1 MAAVSRTA
9 KTAEQKK
16 CLRDG
21 IAGSPAGRDMFDGV
35 SCATEIMLRCHANL
49 KPKSGAHAVRGAN
62 LRRRRRIMT
71 DNYEVID
78 ILEVGDA
85 GATIRD
91 KDITEFDELGQPSG
105 VARENLADE

>member
-1 MAAVSRTA
+1 
-9 KTAEQKK
+9 
-16 CLRDG
+16 
-21 IAGSPAGRDMFDGV
+21 
-35 SCATEIMLRCHANL
+35 
-49 KPKSGAHAVRGAN
+49 
-62 LRRRRRIMT
+62 MT